1 MNMKIQKIIILSWFL
16 LIKVNCFCQNVI
28 IDENPNITK
37 DLVKEDLKGKVKNVI
52 ISVYQIKEK
61 FGESTDFL
69 TGITNITF
77 NQQGYY
83 LSKDFDCGSDLK
95 ALDIKNCSSTRELYR
110 YDEVSNCKLY
120 YSYIKVG
127 NRYENYNIDYVC
139 SEGSIQKSNYT
150 SDNSK
155 GSYNL
160 YSYDNKKNVT
170 KIECYDKSNTIFK
183 ILQYSYNSNNK
194 IIEEKI
200 FNYDGILKE
209 KHTYNYDVKG
219 RMILKQ
225 DYLKDNTLDLIK
237 SANFAYDEKNN
248 IINYDGF
255 FKDMTKVKRTSP
267 FGFNFKYIY
276 DSKGN
281 IKELTESIAYRGI
294 RKITKY
300 YSYDFIGNWS
310 EKVVCSS
317 KGTPEYKEKRIIE
330 YFESNNDNN
339 FSKSKS
345 DKKEVNRNKKLNDNI
360 NLESN
365 IDLGV
370 EIGDQIWTKD
380 NLNVSSFNN
389 GDKLVYAK
397 TRLEWDTACENK
409 QAAFCYTNFDPS
421 NEKKYGKM
429 YNWYAINDARKL
441 APVGWHLPNDK
452 EWDELTES
460 LGGFNLAGLKLK
472 SSEGWFQ
479 KNGDNSSE
487 FNALPTGYI
496 NQDYEQNIGFNAW
509 FWSIDQKRTED
520 SNYIFVNYR
529 ELDGN
534 GNNFLQNKFTL
545 SQLKNKKTIF
555 NFGMSVRCIR
565 D

>member
-1 MNMKIQKIIILSWFL
+1 MTKRIML
-16 LIKVNCFCQNVI
+16 LILFVLIKINCFCQNVA

-61 FGESTDFL
+61 FGEPTDFS
-69 TGITNITF
+69 TSITNITF
-77 NQQGYY
+77 NQQGNY
-83 LSKDFDCGSDLK
+83 LSKDFNCGTELK
-95 ALDIKNCSSTRELYR
+95 DLDIRNCSNIRELYR
-110 YDEVSNCKLY
+110 YDEESNCKSY

-139 SEGSIQKSNYT
+139 SEGSVQKSNYT

-200 FNYDGILKE
+200 FNSDGILKE
-209 KHTYNYDVKG
+209 KHVYNYDVKG
-219 RMILKQ
+219 KMILKQ
-225 DYLKDNTLDLIK
+225 DYLKDYTLDLIK
-237 SANFAYDEKNN
+237 SSNFTYDEKNN
-248 IINYDGF
+248 VINYDGF
-255 FKDMTKVKRTSP
+255 FKDVTKVKRTSP
-267 FGFNFKYIY
+267 FGFNFKYLY

-281 IKELTESIAYRGI
+281 ITELTESIDYRGI

-300 YSYDFIGNWS
+300 YNYDSKSNWS

-317 KGTPEYKEKRIIE
+317 KGIPEYKEKRVIE
-330 YFESNNDNN
+330 YFDSTNDNN
-339 FSKSKS
+339 FLKSKS
-345 DKKEVNRNKKLNDNI
+345 DKKEEKQDKEKLIKTI

-370 EIGDQIWTKD
+370 EIGNQIWTKD
-380 NLNVSSFNN
+380 NLNVSYFNN
-389 GDKLVYAK
+389 GDKLIYAK
-397 TRLEWDTACENK
+397 TRLEWDTACEYK
-409 QAAFCYTNFDPS
+409 KAAFCYTNFDPL
-421 NEKKYGKM
+421 NEKKYGKL

-441 APVGWHLPNDK
+441 APVGWHIPNDK
-452 EWDELTES
+452 EWDDLTES
-460 LGGFNLAGLKLK
+460 LGGYNLAGFKLK
-472 SSEGWFQ
+472 SSEGWLQ

-487 FNALPTGYI
+487 FNAFPAGHI
-496 NQDYEQNIGFNAW
+496 NQIYEQKIGFEAW
-509 FWSIDQKRTED
+509 FWSIDQKETENSD
-520 SNYIFVNYR
+520 YIFVNYR

-534 GNNFLQNKFTL
+534 GNDFSPSKFTL

-555 NFGMSVRCIR
+555 NFGMSVRCIK